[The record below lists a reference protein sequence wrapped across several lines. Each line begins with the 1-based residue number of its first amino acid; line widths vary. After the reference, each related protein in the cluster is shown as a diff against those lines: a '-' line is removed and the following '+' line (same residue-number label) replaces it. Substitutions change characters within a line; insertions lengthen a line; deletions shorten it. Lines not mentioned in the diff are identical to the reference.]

1 MQKLLISILLMVSL
15 TTFSQTTLEEYNY
28 VTKGYKIQQE
38 SGLDIK
44 KGYSMVEI
52 DENHSTDRKA
62 TLYKFNKLGTTKE
75 KARTVAYMI
84 EYEKKG
90 KPKEYYCVPHKDSD
104 GGIKELFYASLNTPN
119 TDNSIKLLLTISL
132 LTKYLDWK

>member
-1 MQKLLISILLMVSL
+1 MKKVLVFILSMVSL

-44 KGYSMVEI
+44 KGYSMVKI
-52 DENHSTDRKA
+52 DENYSTDRRA
-62 TLYKFNKLGTTKE
+62 TLYKFNKLVTTKE

-104 GGIKELFYASLNTPN
+104 GEIKELFYTSLNTPN
-119 TDNSIKLLLTISL
+119 TDNSIKLLFVIFGIFS
-132 LTKYLDWK
+132 